1 MSSSK
6 ECNNECI
13 KSLIREF
20 IEQSFKKELSKNQYK
35 KKYKDLEIKVSFGQG
50 NKAKIT
56 WMAFLGY
63 NQEVQ
68 KGIYPVL
75 LFNWDKNI
83 LIVSYG
89 VSASNEPKLK
99 WPNINEELKIENF
112 SENNINELFEKY
124 KTSYIENIFY
134 DVNGKNFENISDK
147 LIESLNKVIE
157 IFHGIFRENCFNF
170 YKHKIIPL
178 NLILQGP
185 PGTGKT
191 YNTINKALKIIAEK
205 DDQLKEFLK
214 SNLYERRVK

>member
-1 MSSSK
+1 MNSSM